1 MTRLPNLRG
10 LEAFVSVGETGSVRA
25 AAVALNLTPS
35 AVSRRIAALERDTDQ
50 VLMKRSPQGIAL
62 TAEGRALHRVA
73 TKAFDAIAG
82 HLARRQREYRAI
94 VIKAPHSFA
103 SRWLAGLM
111 PRLRERYPQTALAV
125 ATSPRIETLEPGEIA
140 FRFGFGDWGDG
151 AASKLIAM
159 PMLAAARKGHA
170 PAPDSRLTRADLAA
184 SRLLVVSGTERVWR
198 LWLAGND
205 LGPLD
210 GLETLTFDNTDIAV
224 RAAAAGAGFTL
235 VGAGLDDPIESPLQR
250 YPATTADVGAGFYL
264 VVPRTGG
271 SVPPLRDLT
280 AWLKAQFR

>member
-25 AAVALNLTPS
+25 AAAALSLTPS

-50 VLMKRSPQGIAL
+50 VLMERTPRGIAL
-62 TAEGRALHRVA
+62 TAEGQALHRVA
-73 TKAFDAIAG
+73 TKAFDAIAT
-82 HLARRQREYRAI
+82 HLAQRRREYRAI

-111 PRLRERYPQTALAV
+111 PRLRERYPQLALTV

-140 FRFGFGDWGDG
+140 FRFGFGDWSDG
-151 AASKLIAM
+151 LASKLIAM
-159 PMLAAARKGHA
+159 PMLAAARQGQA
-170 PAPDSRLTRADLAA
+170 PPADGPLTRRDLAA
-184 SRLLVVSGTERVWR
+184 SRLLVVGGTERVWR
-198 LWLAGND
+198 LWLAANA

-210 GLETLTFDNTDIAV
+210 GLDVLAFDNTDVAV

-235 VGAGLDDPIESPLQR
+235 VGAGLDDPIDGPLQR
-250 YPATTADVGAGFYL
+250 YPATMADVGAGFYL

-280 AWLKAQFR
+280 GWLKAQFR